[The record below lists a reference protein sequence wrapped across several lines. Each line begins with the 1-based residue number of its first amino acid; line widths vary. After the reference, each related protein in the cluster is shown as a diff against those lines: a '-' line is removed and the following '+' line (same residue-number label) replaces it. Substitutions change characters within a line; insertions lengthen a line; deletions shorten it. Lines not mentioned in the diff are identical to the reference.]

1 MNVLSSVTSHMNRL
15 LRVSLLTGCL
25 GLSVVIG
32 AVSCGGSPLLAPT
45 GTVINLTVQSD
56 AAALNSSVDIIAVLI
71 ENGQQSGGTGTG
83 TAATGTSVTGAGT
96 PVQNGTVV
104 SFTTSIGTIEPAEA
118 KTANGKVTVKLKTTG
133 ESGTATITA
142 YSGGAKS
149 TATIKVGAANAKTIS
164 VTATPQNLPATGGT
178 STVTARV
185 DDSNGNGIAGVP
197 VLFTT
202 TKGTLSASSVNTGSA
217 GTAST
222 TLTTTTAAD
231 VTAAA
236 GSLAGVKISVGVAT
250 RATVSVSGPSTTV
263 SVSSPASFSV
273 NVGTTVAVTNVTVN
287 YGDGTPVA
295 SLGQISGTQ
304 TVQHFFSRD
313 GIYNVSVSA
322 TDLDGVVSTA
332 QTQVAVVRIAAS
344 VAVTVATGAGLPKIA
359 TGTVTLGTSSTN
371 SVIDRYEWDF
381 GDGTDVETS
390 FGPTQ
395 THNYTTAGTRIVR
408 VRVVP
413 SYGSSFEIVTQV
425 IVVA

>member
-118 KTANGKVTVKLKTTG
+118 KTSNGKVTVKLKTTG

-236 GSLAGVKISVGVAT
+236 GSLAGVKVSVGVSTRTALTLTVPTSAAT
-250 RATVSVSGPSTTV
+250 VSTAVPFTVSTGTAGTLTGVTINYGDGSSKSLGLLSGSQTVTHFYSTTGIFDVSVSGLDPDGV
-263 SVSSPASFSV
+263 SATQFGQVAV
-273 NVGTTVAVTNVTVN
+273 TGLNVGLTSSATTVARGVSISFTATVT
-287 YGDGTPVA
+287 P
-295 SLGQISGTQ
+295 
-304 TVQHFFSRD
+304 
-313 GIYNVSVSA
+313 
-322 TDLDGVVSTA
+322 STA
-332 QTQVAVVRIAAS
+332 S
-344 VAVTVATGAGLPKIA
+344 
-359 TGTVTLGTSSTN
+359 
-371 SVIDRYEWDF
+371 IDHYEWDF
-381 GDGTDVETS
+381 GDAISGTPPVSSSGNIQNHVYAATGV
-390 FGPTQ
+390 FTVQVRVIPAHGPT
-395 THNYTTAGTRIVR
+395 YTMTIQI
-408 VRVVP
+408 P
-413 SYGSSFEIVTQV
+413 VT
-425 IVVA
+425 